1 MVQAKPKVKL
11 TYDDYANLPGD
22 ERYELIDG
30 ELILVG
36 APYIVHQWVSKNLY
50 ALMLAVEEMGLGWV
64 FYAPVDVVLTEH
76 DVVQPDLLFIS
87 KERADIITAANV
99 QGTPDLVV
107 EILSP
112 STARRD
118 WTQKRELYARHG
130 VKEMWL
136 VDPEERKLWALVLR
150 DGNLEVAGEYG
161 EGQSFTSAT
170 LGGLV
175 IDLEGVFQGEL
186 AS

>member
-36 APYIVHQWVSKNLY
+36 APYLIHQRLGKRLFR
-50 ALMLAVEEMGLGWV
+50 LMLSAEDDGLGWLY
-64 FYAPVDVVLTEH
+64 FAPVDVVLTDH

-99 QGTPDLVV
+99 QGAPDLVV